1 MINAIILDDEQHSIE
16 LIEYYARKI
25 PHLNIVA
32 GYEDPR
38 QALEKVTAAA
48 PVDLIF
54 LDIFIP
60 YMTAAQFMKALPYQ
74 PQVILTT
81 AYTNVKVEELGDK
94 VVDYLIKP
102 FAFETFEK
110 AVAKVKV

>member
-1 MINAIILDDEQHSIE
+1 MINAIILDDEQHSID
-16 LIEYYARKI
+16 LIAYYARKL

-32 GYEDPR
+32 GYDDPR
-38 QALEKVTAAA
+38 QALEKIPALP

-60 YMTAAQFMKALPYQ
+60 YMTAVEFMKALPYQ

-81 AYTNVKVEELGDK
+81 AYTGVKVDELGDR
-94 VVDYLIKP
+94 VVDYLLKP

-110 AVAKVKV
+110 AVAKVKI